1 MNQPQSQIVRGKYA
15 PLFNHLRALE
25 DDEWPASFAE
35 IEAVLGFSLPRSA
48 RTYQAWWSNQ
58 YNSGSHTHAQS
69 WQRAGWKARNVNL
82 RNEVVIFKRA
92 QTARPRSGGDIS
104 VDSVAPTAGGRIAQR
119 AVGNAEDQQISVP
132 GAGPAHTLFEQLAR
146 WVMSDT
152 CGTKLQPGK
161 LPEVNKIFD
170 MTSTDGSVVGDAKY
184 YAMVGGERLPPAK
197 FSVIAEHVWLLEKTD
212 AKRKFLVFGNDR
224 RVPEKWLEK
233 YGDLVSDVA
242 FYFLSDDGQLEVLRE
257 EPQ

>member
-1 MNQPQSQIVRGKYA
+1 MSQPRSLVVRGKYA
-15 PLFNHLRALE
+15 PLFNYLRALE
-25 DDEWPASFAE
+25 EDEWPASFAE
-35 IEAVLGFSLPRSA
+35 IEAVLGFALPRSA

-58 YNSGSHTHAQS
+58 INSGSHTHAQA

-82 RNEVVIFKRA
+82 MDEAVIFERA
-92 QTARPRSGGDIS
+92 PTARPRSGEELPKGG
-104 VDSVAPTAGGRIAQR
+104 VAPTA
-119 AVGNAEDQQISVP
+119 NAGIEQQMAGDTEDQTVSIA

-152 CGTKLQPGK
+152 YATKLQSGK
-161 LPEVNKIFD
+161 LPGVNKIFD
-170 MTSTDGSVVGDAKY
+170 MTSPDGTVVGDAKY
-184 YAMVGGERLPPAK
+184 YTMVGGERLPPAK

-224 RVPEKWLEK
+224 RVSEKWLEK

-242 FYFLSDDGQLEVLRE
+242 FYFLSDDGQLEVLKE